1 MYKYFSLLFLSFSVF
16 GLAAQENLYRVYFSD
31 KGENIEMLSNPSSF
45 LSGKAIWRRAK
56 HNIAINQT
64 DLPVSKK
71 YLTSLSA
78 YGTLTKN
85 HSKWLNYQVIN
96 ASENQVALIENL
108 SFVKKVER
116 VKMATVSFAD
126 AGCAT
131 SAFNYGQ
138 GTLQIEMVKGN
149 ELHGFGFTGT
159 GMTIAVLDGGFA
171 GADTSNPGFD
181 SLYNRK
187 QILGSYDFVNNDTDV
202 FEGGTHGALVLSVMG
217 GFIDNGMIGSA
228 PDANYWLLK
237 SENEANE
244 TTAEMDNW
252 VRAAEFADSVGADV
266 INSSLGYTTFD
277 GGQGD
282 LTQADMDGNTAI
294 VTIGADMAAAKGI
307 LVIAS
312 AGNGGAGSWPII
324 GAPADGDSVMAV
336 GGVDGNGDYVIFA
349 SRGPSADGRVK
360 PDVVG
365 MAQGTTLIFGN
376 GNIQGG
382 NGTSFSSPLIA
393 GLATCLWQSKPS
405 LSNMDIYQAIITN
418 SSHYFTPNAEVG
430 FGLPNFASASYS
442 ISIAEKLKQQVEI
455 EVYPNPAID
464 FVEIAI
470 AGLTKQEQFT
480 CSVLNIAGKK
490 ILEKQIIFQPNGK
503 IHINLPSVSGVYLL
517 SLSGDTMYFTKE
529 IIVQ

>member
-1 MYKYFSLLFLSFSVF
+1 MYKYFSLLFLSISVF
-16 GLAAQENLYRVYFSD
+16 GLSAQENLYRVYFSD
-31 KGENIEMLSNPSSF
+31 KGENIEMLTNPSSF

-56 HNIAINQT
+56 HNISINQT

-71 YLTSLSA
+71 YKATLSN

-85 HSKWLNYQVIN
+85 YSKWMNYQVL
-96 ASENQVALIENL
+96 STTENQISLIENL
-108 SFVKKVER
+108 SFVKKVEK
-116 VKMATVSFAD
+116 VKMATVAFAD

-131 SAFNYGQ
+131 NAFNYGA

-149 ELHGFGFTGT
+149 ELHDFGFTGA

-181 SLYNRK
+181 SLYIRK
-187 QILGSYDFVNNDTDV
+187 QILGSYDFVNGDTDV
-202 FEGGTHGALVLSVMG
+202 FEGGNHGALVLSVMG
-217 GFIDNGMIGSA
+217 GFIDNAMIGSA
-228 PDANYWLLK
+228 PDASYWLLK

-244 TTAEMDNW
+244 TTVEMDNW

-266 INSSLGYTTFD
+266 INSSLGYSTFD
-277 GGQGD
+277 GGQGN
-282 LTQADMDGNTAI
+282 LTQADMDGNTAV

-307 LVIAS
+307 LVVVS
-312 AGNGGAGSWPII
+312 AGNGGASGWPII
-324 GAPADGDSVMAV
+324 SAPADGDSVMAV
-336 GGVDGNGDYVIFA
+336 GGVNGNGEYVIFA

-376 GNIQGG
+376 GNVQGG

-442 ISIAEKLKQQVEI
+442 INLVEKVNQQLALKL
-455 EVYPNPAID
+455 YPNPAAD
-464 FVEIAI
+464 FVEIEI
-470 AGLTKQEQFT
+470 SGLKKAETFRY
-480 CSVLNIAGKK
+480 SVLNMAGQK
-490 ILEKQIIFQPNGK
+490 IMEKEVFVQPKTN
-503 IHINLPSVSGVYLL
+503 IRIDLPNISGLYLV
-517 SLSGDTMYFTKE
+517 SLSGETAHFAKE